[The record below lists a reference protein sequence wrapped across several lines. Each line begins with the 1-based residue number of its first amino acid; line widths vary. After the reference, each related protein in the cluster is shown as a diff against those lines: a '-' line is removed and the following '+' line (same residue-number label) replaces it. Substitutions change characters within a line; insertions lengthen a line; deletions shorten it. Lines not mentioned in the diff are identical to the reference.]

1 MRKPDL
7 PLEPVL
13 PPSVTPMLAQ
23 AAAGP
28 LDSAD
33 YAYEVKWD
41 GMRVLVGADGDRLT
55 FRTRNNLEAADRF
68 PELAAL
74 REALKPRRAV
84 LDGEIVRLV
93 DGRPSFDSLQHRI
106 QASNPYDIRRLAVA
120 EPAALILFDLLR
132 LEDEWLVDRPWE
144 ERRRALEAALTPG
157 PLVQLSLVVPD
168 GRALW
173 ESVGALGLE
182 GVMAKRRNA
191 RYSPGQRSPAWLKI
205 KQQKT
210 VEAVVG
216 GWSEGTGSR
225 ASALGALIVG
235 AYDDDHKLVPIGRVG
250 SGFDQQGL
258 IETLSALQEIEIPTC
273 PFLVRP
279 DSPTRAHWVRPD
291 LVCEVRYQNWSA
303 DNNLRFPVF
312 VRWRPD
318 RSAADIFLSDLRGQ
332 G

>member
-1 MRKPDL
+1 MRKQDL

-13 PPSVTPMLAQ
+13 PPTFAPMLAQ
-23 AAAGP
+23 AADGP

-41 GMRVLVGADGDRLT
+41 GMRVVVGADGDHLT
-55 FRTRNNLEAADRF
+55 FRTRNNLEAAERF

-93 DGRPSFDSLQHRI
+93 EGRPSFDALQHRI
-106 QASNPYDIRRLAVA
+106 QASNPYDIRRLAVT

-132 LEDEWLVDRPWE
+132 FEDEWLVDQPWE
-144 ERRRALEAALTPG
+144 ERRRRLEDSVIAG
-157 PLVQLSLVVPD
+157 PLIQLSLVVPD

-173 ESVGALGLE
+173 QSVGALGLE
-182 GVMAKRRNA
+182 GVMAKRRSA

-205 KQQKT
+205 KHAKT

-235 AYDDDHKLVPIGRVG
+235 AWDDDHRLVPIGRVG
-250 SGFDQQGL
+250 SGFDQSGL
-258 IETLSALQEIEIPTC
+258 IETLQALQQIEIPTC
-273 PFLVRP
+273 PFRVKP
-279 DSPTRAHWVRPD
+279 DSNTRPHWVRPE

-303 DNNLRFPVF
+303 DGNLRFPVF

-318 RSAADIFLSDLRGQ
+318 RRADDIYLSDLGR
-332 G
+332 